1 VALASVRDKL
11 GNGATYGGEI
21 LHADPGRAC
30 VTYGLGLISI
40 GVVIWKKI
48 VLLKQRFLALQRAA
62 ATGWRACPAVIGRGS
77 SSSQATAASVASFEK
92 QLACIAG

>member
-1 VALASVRDKL
+1 MALASVRDKL

-40 GVVIWKKI
+40 GVIIGKKI
-48 VLLKQRFLALQRAA
+48 VPFKQRFLALQRAA
-62 ATGWRACPAVIGRGS
+62 ATMVGAWRACSDRPGQQQQPGHCCI
-77 SSSQATAASVASFEK
+77 SVAS
-92 QLACIAG
+92 LG